1 MYKQTSRNL
10 VSDAIDKF
18 LISPPDLRGVNDHAG
33 EIVYV
38 ETLKN
43 SYIRTINDILT
54 VFQGQIS
61 GKNFV
66 ELGAFLGIVSKALSI
81 SGAIVT
87 PCDIPEFF
95 ERRNVL
101 SYYKRLG
108 LSPKSFNLR
117 NYCLPFESSSIDC
130 LIACEI
136 FEHLNFNPLPVI
148 VEVNRVLKDDGIF
161 YIAMPNGAYFLKRIR
176 YLFTGKLPSFSIS
189 ELFSQ
194 LDPND
199 NMVVGLHWRE
209 YSIDEVLNLV
219 KPIGFKPI
227 AIRTVSDSTA
237 RGGLLKRILFK
248 ILPGGDTTVAVF
260 QKNANFHSNFSIS
273 KDS

>member
-1 MYKQTSRNL
+1 MFKKTSINL
-10 VSDAIDKF
+10 VSAAVDEF
-18 LISPPDLRGVNDHAG
+18 MISPPDLREINDHNG

-43 SYIRTINDILT
+43 SYERTVNDILKLFHGH
-54 VFQGQIS
+54 VA
-61 GKNFV
+61 GKTFV

-81 SGAIVT
+81 AGANIT

-95 ERRNVL
+95 ERRNVI
-101 SYYKRLG
+101 SYYEKLG
-108 LSPKSFNLR
+108 LFPKSFNLR
-117 NYCLPFESSSIDC
+117 SYHLPFESSSIDC

-148 VEVNRVLKDDGIF
+148 AEVNRILKDDGVF
-161 YIAMPNGAYFLKRIR
+161 YIAMPNGSYYLKRIK
-176 YLFTGKLPSFSIS
+176 YLFTGKFPSFSIS

-209 YSIDEVLNLV
+209 YSIDEILNLV
-219 KPIGFKPI
+219 EPIGFKSI
-227 AIRTVSDSTA
+227 AIHNISDRNTA
-237 RGGLLKRILFK
+237 GGLLKRILRS
-248 ILPGGDTTVAVF
+248 ILPGGETIVAVF
-260 QKNANFHSNFSIS
+260 RKNANFQNNFFVS